1 MATRTSDPGRIDIIV
16 PQIGEVVSELRIVRW
31 LKRPGDRVARGEI
44 LFEIDTEK
52 TVLEVEAYEDGVL
65 EEISADDGEIV
76 APLQRVG
83 AMTPLE
89 AATPRTPV
97 ATVGGP
103 LSRARAAVAERTQ
116 HSKQQVPHF
125 YLFADVEMTAA
136 LRLRAST
143 RDALGR
149 PPTITALVVRAV
161 ALTLAAHPEIN
172 ASFVDGSLVA
182 RSAVSVGVAVG
193 GDDALVVAVVSDA
206 ASLDLAATADA
217 VRDATRRAREGRLRE
232 GDLGPRSTVVSNLG
246 MHGVQAFAAI
256 IDEPDPFIVA
266 VGAVRDA
273 VVAIDGAPAVRPVS
287 TIALSVDHRALDGIQ
302 AARLLGELRGRL
314 ESADQLLP

>member
-1 MATRTSDPGRIDIIV
+1 M
-16 PQIGEVVSELRIVRW
+16 SELQIVRW

-44 LFEIDTEK
+44 LFEVDTEK

-65 EEISADDGEIV
+65 EEISAGDGEVV

-83 AMTPLE
+83 ALRPLE
-89 AATPRTPV
+89 AAPSRALV
-97 ATVGGP
+97 AAGGGP
-103 LSRARAAVAERTQ
+103 LSRARAALAERTQ

-125 YLFADVEMTAA
+125 YLFADVDMTAA
-136 LRLRAST
+136 LRLRESMG
-143 RDALGR
+143 DAGDGR
-149 PPTITALVVRAV
+149 PTITALIVRAV
-161 ALTLAAHPEIN
+161 ALTLAAHPELN
-172 ASFVDGSLVA
+172 ASFVDGSLL
-182 RSAVSVGVAVG
+182 RRNAVSVGVAVG
-193 GDDALVVAVVSDA
+193 SDDALVVAVVPDA
-206 ASLDLAATADA
+206 AGLSLAATAEA

-232 GDLGPRSTVVSNLG
+232 ADLGPRSTVVSNLG

-273 VVAIDGAPAVRPVS
+273 VVAVDGAPAVRPMSTVS
-287 TIALSVDHRALDGIQ
+287 LSVDHRALDGIQ

-314 ESADQLLP
+314 ERADELLR